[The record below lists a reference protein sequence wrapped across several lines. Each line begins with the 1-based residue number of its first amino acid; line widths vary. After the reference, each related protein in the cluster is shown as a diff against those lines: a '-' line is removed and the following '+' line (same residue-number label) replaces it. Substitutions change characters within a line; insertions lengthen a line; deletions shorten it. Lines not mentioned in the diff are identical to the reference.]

1 MNSKLESKSQE
12 IVKKCE
18 DIKAFEQNTVECNK
32 ENLKIL
38 NIFETTNKKLSE
50 CINENEGLRKLI
62 KNLY

>member
-18 DIKAFEQNTVECNK
+18 DIKAFENTVECNK

-50 CINENEGLRKLI
+50 CINENESLRKLI